1 MIAAMLSELA
11 PAGVDTTTRMA
22 LRLVVAALLAGLIG
36 WEREQK
42 GRAAGLRTHIL
53 VALGSALF
61 MLAPGMA
68 GIAAEHNTRVM
79 QGIAS
84 GIGLVGAGAVL
95 RSRVGARVE
104 GLTTAAS
111 IWLTA
116 AIGMAAGMGMLVL
129 AILAA
134 GIGWIVVAAIPKLI
148 GETPAHQE
156 DRN

>member
-1 MIAAMLSELA
+1 
-11 PAGVDTTTRMA
+11 
-22 LRLVVAALLAGLIG
+22 
-36 WEREQK
+36 
-42 GRAAGLRTHIL
+42 
-53 VALGSALF
+53 
-61 MLAPGMA
+61 MA

-95 RSRVGARVE
+95 RSRAGARVE

-116 AIGMAAGMGMLVL
+116 AIGMAAGMGLLVL

-156 DRN
+156 DRK